1 MYLATMYVPC
11 IIKLCTYVHW
21 TYSDMCLMSFYVAD
35 PGGDVN
41 CSIVSTNLP
50 NVTAAGGVIANETQ
64 NVILY
69 CICMR
74 VNSTIAV
81 GQTAWFFNGALIY
94 LTQDDST
101 GNPYSR
107 GNVPSPLTIP
117 SFVTPHDGTYSC
129 GPNTDFISALS
140 QGSSITLT
148 LPGMHV

>member
-1 MYLATMYVPC
+1 M
-11 IIKLCTYVHW
+11 
-21 TYSDMCLMSFYVAD
+21 YVAD

-50 NVTAAGGVIANETQ
+50 NVTAAGGVIANGTQ

-74 VNSTIAV
+74 INSIVTI
-81 GQTAWFFNGALIY
+81 GQTFWFFNGAQIT
-94 LTQDDST
+94 LTQDNGS

-107 GNVPSPLTIP
+107 DNVPSTLIIP
-117 SFVTPHDGTYSC
+117 SFVTPHDGNYSC
-129 GPNTDFISALS
+129 THRPNFNEVATVGDT
-140 QGSSITLT
+140 ITLT